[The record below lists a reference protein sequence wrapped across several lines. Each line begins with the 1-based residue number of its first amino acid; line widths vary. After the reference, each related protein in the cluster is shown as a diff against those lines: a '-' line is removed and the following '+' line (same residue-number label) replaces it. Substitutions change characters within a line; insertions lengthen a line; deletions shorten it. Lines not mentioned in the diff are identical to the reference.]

1 MRLKHFNLE
10 PGAQIFLA
18 CSDASRLRVLSLIFN
33 NGEMCVT
40 DIERILDFTQT
51 KTSRHLLY
59 LKYSGILTIRKFNQ
73 WIFYQIKDEMF
84 DIVKQI
90 IKFMSRDPTLQK
102 DQSVFLTMYT
112 NRELALNKLNLKPL
126 HLTRS

>member
-1 MRLKHFNLE
+1 
-10 PGAQIFLA
+10 
-18 CSDASRLRVLSLIFN
+18 
-33 NGEMCVT
+33 MCVT

-51 KTSRHLLY
+51 KTSRHLNY

-90 IKFMSRDPTLQK
+90 LQFMSRDPTLQK
-102 DQSVFLTMYT
+102 DQEMFITMYS
-112 NRELALNKLNLKPL
+112 NRELSLNKLNIKPPHML
-126 HLTRS
+126 RS